1 MAYSFSAS
9 LSLLCVLL
17 IPIVSG
23 GHVYQC
29 SPGTEPNLCIVNSL
43 AYTPGQ
49 VPLPQVNR
57 SETVNRILLRCSRYY
72 YYTAWYS
79 LFGKDRLS
87 VYDAVLHSNV
97 LRSPRS
103 TTVINCHMRTLVMP
117 PDLEVGN
124 FFNNIVSVVETDPAQ
139 SYNIRYLDLS
149 HNSLEDLRNLSVL
162 MNLQTLKLEGNEIV
176 EIKPETFA
184 KMNNLSVLSVGYN
197 RIKKIDL
204 KMLPKSLTTL
214 SLIRNSLTEI
224 DFASVSFPAMRE
236 VNLES
241 NRLKALDVT
250 SVMRACPVLQLLL
263 IEHNP
268 MPRGEAHRTVKELIR
283 HNVTYYNEGDK
294 TSGSDSSCDS
304 NDYEIDRACF
314 FELKTEGSGSFLK
327 AFVLILLSLF
337 LFGVF
342 GLSARW
348 IWYEMRY

>member
-9 LSLLCVLL
+9 LLLFGVLL
-17 IPIVSG
+17 NPIVSA
-23 GHVYQC
+23 VQVFQC

-43 AYTPGQ
+43 VYTPGQ

-57 SETVNRILLRCSRYY
+57 SDTVDHIHLRCSRYY
-72 YYTAWYS
+72 YYTPWYYLS
-79 LFGKDRLS
+79 GKDLLK

-149 HNSLEDLRNLSVL
+149 HNHLEDLKNLSVL
-162 MNLQTLKLEGNEIV
+162 VNLQTLKLEGNEIF

-184 KMNNLSVLSVGYN
+184 KMNNLSVLILGYN
-197 RIKKIDL
+197 HIVKIDL
-204 KMLPKSLTTL
+204 KVLPKSLTTL
-214 SLIRNSLTEI
+214 SLIRNELTEI
-224 DFASVSFPAMRE
+224 DFASVSFPALRE

-241 NRLKALDVT
+241 NRLKALDVA
-250 SVMRACPVLQLLL
+250 SVMRACPALQLLP
-263 IEHNP
+263 IEYNP
-268 MPRGEAHRTVKELIR
+268 MPRGEAQRTIKELIR
-283 HNVTYYNEGDK
+283 HNVTYYDDGDK
-294 TSGSDSSCDS
+294 VSGSNSSCDS
-304 NDYEIDRACF
+304 YEFQIVQACF
-314 FELKTEGSGSFLK
+314 LDSETESSGSFLK

-348 IWYEMRY
+348 IWHEMRY